1 MRAGGRPD
9 SAATRWAIRDRE
21 VDLAG
26 VPLLAAV
33 VNATPDSFSD
43 SPRER
48 GAGAAIRRVDESLTA
63 GADLIEVGGESNVS
77 NRPAVSAAE
86 EVERIIPVVE
96 AAVERGA
103 VVSIDTYKP
112 EVAAA
117 AVEAGAAIVN
127 DISGFADPAMV
138 ELCAAT
144 GAGVVLMHTTTPPK
158 QVRWE
163 PDGYPGGIVAD
174 VRAWL
179 ENRIADLVAGG
190 VADEAIVL
198 DPGVDF
204 GKTPRQ
210 SVELMAGLAK
220 LGELGR
226 PLMSAVSRKDFIGA
240 ITDRGPRERLPG
252 TLAAVGWAIAEG
264 ASVIRSH
271 DIAETRDFIQVIA
284 ALSGWIEIRD
294 ELRVPEDLRREPPS
308 RDGTA
313 G

>member
-1 MRAGGRPD
+1 M
-9 SAATRWAIRDRE
+9 
-21 VDLAG
+21 
-26 VPLLAAV
+26 PLLAAV

-43 SPRER
+43 SAGER
-48 GAGAAIRRVDESLTA
+48 GPGAAIRRVGESLTA
-63 GADLIEVGGESNVS
+63 GADLVEVGGESNVS
-77 NRPAVSAAE
+77 NRPAVTAAE
-86 EVERIIPVVE
+86 EIGRIVPVVE
-96 AAVERGA
+96 AAAERGA

-117 AVEAGAAIVN
+117 AIDAGAAIVN
-127 DISGFADPAMV
+127 DISGFADPAMA

-144 GAGVVLMHTTTPPK
+144 GVGVVLMHTTTPPK

-163 PDGYPGGIVAD
+163 PDGYPGGVVAE

-179 ENRIADLVAGG
+179 ETRIGELVAGG
-190 VADEAIVL
+190 VAPEAIVL

-210 SVELMAGLAK
+210 SVELMAGLAQ
-220 LGELGR
+220 LGDLGR

-264 ASVIRSH
+264 AGVIRSH

-294 ELRVPEDLRREPPS
+294 ELRVPEELRREPALD
-308 RDGTA
+308 DGA
-313 G
+313 PG

>member
-1 MRAGGRPD
+1 MTTRSVRRPG
-9 SAATRWAIRDRE
+9 SIRWAIRDRE

-48 GAGAAIRRVDESLTA
+48 GPAAAIRRVDESLDA
-63 GADLIEVGGESNVS
+63 GADIVEVGGESNVS
-77 NRPAVSAAE
+77 NRPAVGAE
-86 EVERIIPVVE
+86 EEIARVVPVVE
-96 AAVERGA
+96 SAIERGA

-112 EVAAA
+112 EVAATA
-117 AVEAGAAIVN
+117 IEAGAAIVN

-138 ELCAAT
+138 ELCAGT
-144 GAGVVLMHTTTPPK
+144 GVGVVLMHTTTPPK

-163 PDGYPGGIVAD
+163 PGGYPGGVVAE

-179 ENRIADLVAGG
+179 ESSVGELVAGG
-190 VADEAIVL
+190 VAPEAIVL

-210 SVELMAGLAK
+210 SIELLAGLGA
-220 LGELGR
+220 LNELGR

-240 ITDRGPRERLPG
+240 ITDRAPRERLPG

-271 DIAETRDFIQVIA
+271 DIAETRDFIQVVA
-284 ALSGWIEIRD
+284 ALCGWIEVRD
-294 ELRVPEDLRREPPS
+294 ELRIPEDLRREPTLG
-308 RDGTA
+308 DGTP